1 MVATYSSLLT
11 VRDYPALVLASGLGV
26 GAGVVG
32 GLALATLVF
41 AGTGSPL
48 LAAVAMFGPAFGHLV
63 GASLLLHRADRVP
76 PRAGLVALA
85 LAMGALLAVLAVPG
99 LPVAA
104 VVALVLGSGVLASL
118 NAAIRWGLVAEVLP
132 AESYLLGRSVVQMT
146 TGAVQVGG
154 NAVAAGLLLLLEP
167 STVLLVAAG
176 LDGVATLVLVL
187 GLSSRAPRATGRAA
201 RGATWAGNRRLWA
214 LPGVPP
220 VYLALWVPNGLVVGA
235 EALFVPYAG
244 AAAGLLFTAGAL
256 GMLAGDAVM
265 GRLVPAS
272 WRPRLVT
279 PTRLLLAVPYL
290 AFAAG
295 PAVPVAAVLVA
306 VASAGFSAG
315 LLLQERLLALTPT
328 ADRGHALG
336 LHSSGMLAAQG
347 IAAVLA
353 GALAE
358 LLGVRWAM
366 TAVAAAS
373 VAVTIALI
381 PALRQPTSTPV
392 RTQTA

>member
-1 MVATYSSLLT
+1 MATYSSLLT

-26 GAGVVG
+26 GAGVGG

-41 AGTGSPL
+41 TGTGSPL

-63 GASLLLHRADRVP
+63 GASLLLHRADRIP
-76 PRAGLVALA
+76 PRTGLVVLA
-85 LAMGALLAVLAVPG
+85 LLMGALLAVLAVPG

-104 VVALVLGSGVLASL
+104 VIAVVLGSGVLASL

-132 AESYLLGRSVVQMT
+132 ADSYLLGRSVVQMT

-167 STVLLVAAG
+167 ATVLLLAAG
-176 LDGVATLVLVL
+176 LDVVAALVLLL
-187 GLSSRAPRATGRAA
+187 GLSSRAPRATGHAP

-214 LPGVPP
+214 LPGVPAT
-220 VYLALWVPNGLVVGA
+220 YLALWVPNGLVVGA

-290 AFAAG
+290 AFAVG
-295 PAVPVAAVLVA
+295 PPVPAAAVLVA

-315 LLLQERLLALTPT
+315 LLLQERLLALTPA

-347 IAAVLA
+347 LAAVLA
-353 GALAE
+353 GTLAE
-358 LLGVRWAM
+358 VLGAQWAM

-373 VAVTIALI
+373 VAVTLVLT
-381 PALRQPTSTPV
+381 PALRGRVPAAA
-392 RTQTA
+392 RTGTT

>member
-1 MVATYSSLLT
+1 VATYFSLLS
-11 VRDYPALVLASGLGV
+11 VRDFPALVLASGLGV

-63 GASLLLHRADRVP
+63 GASLLLHLADRIP
-76 PRAGLVALA
+76 PRAGLATLA
-85 LAMGALLAVLAVPG
+85 LLMGAVLAVLAVPG

-104 VVALVLGSGVLASL
+104 VVTLVLGSGVLASL

-132 AESYLLGRSVVQMT
+132 AESYVLGRSVVQMT

-154 NAVAAGLLLLLEP
+154 NAIAAGLLLLLEP
-167 STVLLVAAG
+167 ATVLLLAAG
-176 LDGVATLVLVL
+176 LDAVAAAVLIA
-187 GLSSRAPRATGRAA
+187 GLTSRAPRATGRAI

-214 LPGVPP
+214 LPGVPAT
-220 VYLALWVPNGLVVGA
+220 YLALWVPNGLVVGA

-244 AAAGLLFTAGAL
+244 PAAGLLFTAGAL

-265 GRLVPAS
+265 GRFVPAS

-279 PTRLLLAVPYL
+279 PTRLLLALPYL
-290 AFAAG
+290 AFALA

-328 ADRGHALG
+328 GDRGHALG
-336 LHSSGMLAAQG
+336 LHSSGMLAGQG

-366 TAVAAAS
+366 TGVAIAS

-381 PALRQPTSTPV
+381 PALRQPVPAPARTRTP
-392 RTQTA
+392 